1 MGKGIIVIDMP
12 ENCQC
17 CPFLIKDMR
26 LKTGLCAVWESLHD
40 DMHIIPPEYEK
51 PDWCPLRPLPEKR
64 DTPAL
69 NTVYD
74 WHDNG
79 WNACIKAITGN

>member
-1 MGKGIIVIDMP
+1 MKAVLIIDMP
-12 ENCQC
+12 ENCADCDFSEWRKDNDWGDGDYCSINGVQC
-17 CPFLIKDMR
+17 LNCKRPN
-26 LKTGLCAVWESLHD
+26 A
-40 DMHIIPPEYEK
+40 
-51 PDWCPLRPLPEKR
+51 CPLRPLPKKR

-79 WNACIKAITGN
+79 WNACIDALTVN

>member
-1 MGKGIIVIDMP
+1 MKAILILDMP
-12 ENCQC
+12 SC
-17 CPFLIKDMR
+17 CTDCNLERPGIEGTRFCVCEEKPITCDI
-26 LKTGLCAVWESLHD
+26 D
-40 DMHIIPPEYEK
+40 NK